1 MNNFSYTT
9 AATAKEATGAR
20 KNSAQSAFIAGGTTL
35 LDLMKLNVEQHP
47 QLVDINMVPF
57 KGISETADGLR
68 IGALERM
75 SDVGENPLVV
85 QQYPAVSEA
94 LLLSASPQLRNMAS
108 IGGNLMQ
115 RTRCTYFRDTAFPCN
130 KRNPGSGCPAQDGD
144 NRGLAILGGSTAC
157 IATNP
162 GDLAVALVALDAVV
176 TLENAKG
183 KQRRV
188 PLVDFHLLPGNT
200 PQRETVLEADELI
213 VAVTVPAA
221 AHARKSHYVK
231 VRDRASYA
239 FALVSAAVG
248 LDVQAA
254 RSGRRALPWAVWAP
268 SPGGRWKQ
276 RSCWWAS
283 PLPRPISGPLPLPP
297 CAEQPRGSITASKWR
312 WSRKLLCRLCRS
324 WYNAKLPRR
333 ASLNKQRDPITTASF
348 SKQALQGALLNETP
362 SRRFALPPTTYYP
375 PHGYRT

>member
-9 AATAKEATGAR
+9 ATTAKEATGAR
-20 KNSAQSAFIAGGTTL
+20 KNSVQSAFIAGGTTL

-57 KGISETADGLR
+57 KGISETTDGLR

-75 SDVGENPLVV
+75 SDVGENLLVV
-85 QQYPAVSEA
+85 QQFPAISEA

-115 RTRCTYFRDTAFPCN
+115 RTRCSYFRDTAFPCN
-130 KRNPGSGCPAQDGD
+130 KRNPGSGCPAQTGD
-144 NRGLAILGGSTAC
+144 NRGLAILGGSAAC

-162 GDLAVALVALDAVV
+162 GDMAVALVALDAVV
-176 TLENAKG
+176 LLENSKG

-188 PLVDFHLLPGNT
+188 PLLDFHLLPGTT
-200 PQRETVLEADELI
+200 PQRETVLEPDELI

-248 LDVQAA
+248 LDVQGGQIRSA
-254 RSGRRALPWAVWAP
+254 RLAMGSVGTKPWRALEAEKLLVGKPATEASFQLAAAVAVR
-268 SPGGRWKQ
+268 G
-276 RSCWWAS
+276 AS
-283 PLPRPISGPLPLPP
+283 PREHNRFKVDMVQKAIV
-297 CAEQPRGSITASKWR
+297 
-312 WSRKLLCRLCRS
+312 
-324 WYNAKLPRR
+324 R
-333 ASLNKQRDPITTASF
+333 AFQEIA
-348 SKQALQGALLNETP
+348 A
-362 SRRFALPPTTYYP
+362 
-375 PHGYRT
+375 